1 MSVHNE
7 IRNLT
12 LVQAKHANKVGF
24 GLAEWGLQQAKVVIN
39 KKFNYAQD
47 SLQFLKYAKFQM
59 NYAYLAEDNSG
70 TSKGSIC
77 GRFKLCHMT
86 QVLLKL
92 RFTTME
98 RLTG

>member
-12 LVQAKHANKVGF
+12 LVQATHANKVGF

-47 SLQFLKYAKFQM
+47 SLQFLQ
-59 NYAYLAEDNSG
+59 S
-70 TSKGSIC
+70 
-77 GRFKLCHMT
+77 FKWIMHI
-86 QVLLKL
+86 
-92 RFTTME
+92 
-98 RLTG
+98 